1 MRCSDCKKFK
11 TSECEINPSGED
23 HESVEKLDC
32 FVPRDYGEIDRD
44 TSAKV
49 SPISEV
55 SEKTMSPDEI
65 KRIYEEENTKLE
77 ALEDKQKQGVIT
89 KKRVVIMTMLWLLL
103 FVIMIATDTCPLIDT
118 RSELEKFQDTWGDLY
133 DLEGDAE

>member
-1 MRCSDCKKFK
+1 MQR
-11 TSECEINPSGED
+11 GM
-23 HESVEKLDC
+23 SV
-32 FVPRDYGEIDRD
+32 
-44 TSAKV
+44 T
-49 SPISEV
+49 
-55 SEKTMSPDEI
+55 
-65 KRIYEEENTKLE
+65 IYEGVVMYK
-77 ALEDKQKQGVIT
+77 GVIT